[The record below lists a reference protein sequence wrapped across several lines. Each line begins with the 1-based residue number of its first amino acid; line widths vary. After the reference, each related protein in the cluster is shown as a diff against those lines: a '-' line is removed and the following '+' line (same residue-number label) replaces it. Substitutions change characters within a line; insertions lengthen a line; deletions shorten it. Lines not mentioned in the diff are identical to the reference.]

1 MAELIHNITPH
12 LKYLEC
18 RPPILGYEDFIG
30 TYLSIGE
37 KKALIDV
44 GPKAAIPGLLKAL
57 SQAGVQL
64 DEIDYIIS
72 THIHIDHAGGVGL
85 VAKKMENA
93 SIIAHG
99 RAHNHLIDPT
109 ALWKASQEA
118 LGELAIEYGDVEPVP
133 ENRIVDAADGMKID
147 MGSGLVLE
155 IYLTPGHAPH
165 HLCVFDNIDKVLLA
179 GDLGGIYT
187 NDFLRPSSPPP
198 FRLHDYLNSVEKMI
212 ALQPVKIGYAHYGCY
227 DNAVERLKKVRAQ
240 TLLWYEI
247 AQARMKAGKTAEDI
261 VKTITVEDK
270 EISKLNGLSEDTYR
284 REYSMLVNSIRGL
297 MTAK

>member
-1 MAELIHNITPH
+1 LVELIHNITPH

-18 RPPILGYEDFIG
+18 RPPIPGYEDFIG

-57 SQAGVQL
+57 SQAGVQPE
-64 DEIDYIIS
+64 EIDYIIS

-85 VAKKMENA
+85 VAKAMKNA
-93 SIIAHG
+93 GIIAHG
-99 RAHNHLIDPT
+99 RARSHLTDPA

-118 LGELAIEYGDVEPVP
+118 LGDLALEYGDVEPVP
-133 ENRIVDAADGMKID
+133 ENRITDAVDGMKID
-147 MGSGLVLE
+147 MGSELVLE

-165 HLCVFDNIDKVLLA
+165 HLCVFDNMDKVLLA

-198 FRLHDYLNSVEKMI
+198 FRLNDYLTSTERMI
-212 ALQPVKIGYAHYGCY
+212 SLQPVKIGYAHVGCY
-227 DNAVERLKKVRAQ
+227 DNAVERLKAVRAQ

-247 AQARMKAGKTAEDI
+247 AQAGAKEGKTAEDI
-261 VKTITVEDK
+261 VKTIMMKDK
-270 EISKLNGLSEDTYR
+270 EIDKLNGLNKDTYR